1 MTNLL
6 QLLRSDA
13 SECSIE
19 IIFLMSEMVS
29 YTICKLRYYPIKP
42 KRFCL
47 GAQRYYKYKEKE
59 RF

>member
-13 SECSIE
+13 SGRSIE
-19 IIFLMSEMVS
+19 IIFLISEMVF

-47 GAQRYYKYKEKE
+47 GAQR
-59 RF
+59 